1 MTILTQGS
9 EATTT
14 RGLSVEFEDIHQRS
28 IHGDRPVRALNL
40 NLSTGSSEFVSIV
53 GPSGC
58 GKTTALSMTVGLAGR
73 GPGRAAGRA
82 GGHLLGSGRVV
93 ADIRIDLERPR
104 RQEMRISSEVF
115 HGYYHQLAD
124 LLKDTVRA
132 TEDERSN

>member
-73 GPGRAAGRA
+73 GPGRRGWKGRRSPPRVWPS
-82 GGHLLGSGRVV
+82 GGRHPY
-93 ADIRIDLERPR
+93 RP
-104 RQEMRISSEVF
+104 
-115 HGYYHQLAD
+115 GAPTTPGDAHQLRGVPR
-124 LLKDTVRA
+124 LLPPAR
-132 TEDERSN
+132 